1 MCYMRTRYEEG
12 NLAYLI
18 HALFGFV
25 RTSAWLYA
33 SPLHGRF
40 LTESSSRKASHGKLH
55 TDGRSF
61 LSLHLTLS
69 RLAVRCSYLFGLRS
83 EG

>member
-1 MCYMRTRYEEG
+1 MGGMDTDYTSYMG
-12 NLAYLI
+12 GGGVSNGKL
-18 HALFGFV
+18 
-25 RTSAWLYA
+25 
-33 SPLHGRF
+33 